1 MEEIVYHTNY
11 RLENE
16 YWWFVARN
24 EIVKTLILQKTDIPQ
39 GSYIIDIGCGTGGFS
54 EKISHLYN
62 PVCLDTSNL
71 AIEYCQK
78 RGLKY
83 AFQSTVE
90 EFDFAQFPIKAAIML
105 DVIEHIE
112 DDIGIMKQVYDKLPN
127 GAWFITTVPAYQSLW
142 SRHDEIHQHYRRY
155 NRLDFNNLLRQ
166 VGFNIVY
173 SSYFNTL
180 LFAPAVLKRHI
191 DKLTGAEK
199 KQNEPVENVPP
210 IVNKV
215 FKNVFLLEKFLL
227 GKIIFPFGL
236 SIITIARKYK

>member
-24 EIVKTLILQKTDIPQ
+24 EIVKTLILQKTDLPQ
-39 GSYIIDIGCGTGGFS
+39 GSYVLDIGCGTGGFS
-54 EKISHLYN
+54 EKISHLYS
-62 PVCLDTSNL
+62 PICLDTSEL
-71 AIEYCQK
+71 AIDYCRK
-78 RGLKY
+78 RGLQHTYK
-83 AFQSTVE
+83 STVE
-90 EFDFAQFPIKAAIML
+90 EFDFEQYPIKAAIML

-112 DDIGIMKQVYDKLPN
+112 NDSEIVKQVYEKLPN

-155 NRLDFNNLLRQ
+155 NRFDFNNMLRKA
-166 VGFNIVY
+166 GFNIVY

-180 LFAPAVLKRHI
+180 LFAPAVMKRYV

-199 KQNEPVENVPP
+199 KNSEPVE
-210 IVNKV
+210 KV
-215 FKNVFLLEKFLL
+215 SPLLNEIFKSIFLLEKYLI
-227 GKIIFPFGL
+227 GKMIFPFGL